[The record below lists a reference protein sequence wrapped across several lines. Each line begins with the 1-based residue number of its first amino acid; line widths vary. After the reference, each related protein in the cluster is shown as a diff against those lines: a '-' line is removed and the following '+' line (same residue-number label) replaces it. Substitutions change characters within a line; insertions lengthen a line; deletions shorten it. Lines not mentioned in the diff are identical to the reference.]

1 MLSRIPGG
9 NSWARLSWLF
19 FTVLIAQCSL
29 QAVSPHPNRSVIQD
43 WNYLPGCCVFHAV
56 SLPLCSLQALL
67 SFSVQ
72 SERDAAE
79 VRLIFALH
87 SAMQASPRAV
97 PTACSSQHTHT
108 HLLLWSGKWNSR
120 IIPWWDLHNRFEML
134 LSAKV
139 CGGMNW
145 GLCCSLQTA
154 LVVMLWFPSTTSAS
168 RSFMFSPAQM
178 SFIWTE
184 IMPLKM

>member
-9 NSWARLSWLF
+9 NSQAMLSWLF

-29 QAVSPHPNRSVIQD
+29 QAVSPHPNCSVIQD
-43 WNYLPGCCVFHAV
+43 WNYLPGCCVSHAV

-108 HLLLWSGKWNSR
+108 HICFYDQEN
-120 IIPWWDLHNRFEML
+120 ETAE
-134 LSAKV
+134 LSP
-139 CGGMNW
+139 GGI
-145 GLCCSLQTA
+145 
-154 LVVMLWFPSTTSAS
+154 STTG
-168 RSFMFSPAQM
+168 
-178 SFIWTE
+178 
-184 IMPLKM
+184 LKCCCQPRYVEA